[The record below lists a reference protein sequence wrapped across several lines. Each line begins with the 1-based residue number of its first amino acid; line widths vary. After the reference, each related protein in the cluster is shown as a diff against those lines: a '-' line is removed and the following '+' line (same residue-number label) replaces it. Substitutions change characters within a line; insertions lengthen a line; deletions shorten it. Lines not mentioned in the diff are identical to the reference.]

1 MKANSR
7 VNLDKT
13 LAFTQSSFFYKDPFN
28 PKGGLLYK
36 AKNKVQTFFS
46 LRNVENEFIDFK
58 TFHVDTQFREIYH
71 DLFNA
76 YRRNDKVVLHRSLSE
91 SMFEVRKRNEA
102 YLINIVLQESAERQK
117 GKPILQDY

>member
-1 MKANSR
+1 MRANSK

-13 LAFTQSSFFYKDPFN
+13 LAFTQSSFFYKDPYN

-71 DLFNA
+71 DLYNG

-91 SMFEVRKRNEA
+91 SMFEVRILNKA
-102 YLINIVLQESAERQK
+102 HPSDIVLQESVERQEA
-117 GKPILQDY
+117 KPFLQDY